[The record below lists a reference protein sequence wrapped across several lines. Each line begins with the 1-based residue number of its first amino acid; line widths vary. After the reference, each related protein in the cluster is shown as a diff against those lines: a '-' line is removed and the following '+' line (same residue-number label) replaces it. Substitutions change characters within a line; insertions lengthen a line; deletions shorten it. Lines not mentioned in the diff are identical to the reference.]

1 MLSRLGRNARG
12 EATPLVSKLI
22 ELYNSRNI
30 SQERTVEKPIIQLI
44 SKDPKIRKSG
54 FKEAEKIIS
63 KYQNVEP
70 ITHRMKQKMIIKTQK
85 KNDAATKIAK
95 VFKKH
100 VAPVVE
106 FKNLGKAKSHV
117 EFNLDH

>member
-1 MLSRLGRNARG
+1 MSLATQNIFSNPIIIKEKNILRNSDFLSRLGRNARG

-44 SKDPKIRKSG
+44 SKDPNIRNLGVKA
-54 FKEAEKIIS
+54 AEQIIS

-70 ITHRMKQKMIIKTQK
+70 ITHRIKQKMIIRKEK
-85 KNDAATKIAK
+85 RTKQ
-95 VFKKH
+95 
-100 VAPVVE
+100 
-106 FKNLGKAKSHV
+106 LG
-117 EFNLDH
+117 